1 MPWREMWPM
10 DQRIQF
16 VGEFRS
22 GFFTMTELAADYGVS
37 RKTGYKWVERY
48 EAHGVAGLTDRSR
61 RPHESP
67 RATESTLVEAL
78 VRVRKRHP
86 RWGAKKLLGVVRRE
100 APTAAWPKRSTV
112 CDLLSRAGLVPP
124 RTRRARHPV
133 PLPTLLAP
141 IVRANGTW
149 TTDFKGA
156 FRTGDGIYCYPLT
169 LRDGWSRYLLRCD
182 ALPGQTYEAT
192 RRRFARAFAQYGL
205 PERIRSDNGGPFAGP
220 GLGRLSR
227 LSVWWMRLGIVPER
241 IALGRPDQNGAHEQF
256 HSVLSA
262 DTARPPAPTG
272 GAQQRR
278 FDRFRLEYNY
288 ERPHEALDDQP
299 PATCYTPS
307 TRLVPAT
314 LPAIEYAGHMEV
326 RRVSTVGCI
335 SWRNRAVFLSEAL
348 VGEPVGFEEVD
359 DGVWTVYF
367 ASVVLAR
374 FDERRGHIRRI
385 ASE

>member
-1 MPWREMWPM
+1 MPWREMLPM

-22 GFFTMTELAADYGVS
+22 GFFTMTELAAHYGVS

-61 RPHESP
+61 RPHASP
-67 RATESTLVEAL
+67 RATEPTLVQVL

-100 APTAAWPKRSTV
+100 APTAAWPTRSTV

-133 PLPTLLAP
+133 PLPPSLAP

-149 TTDFKGA
+149 TTDFKGE

-169 LRDGWSRYLLRCD
+169 LRDGWSRYVLRCD
-182 ALPGQTYEAT
+182 ALLGQTYDAT

-262 DTARPPAPTG
+262 DTARPPAPNG

-278 FDRFRLEYNY
+278 FDRFRREYND
-288 ERPHEALDDQP
+288 ERPHEALHDQP
-299 PATCYTPS
+299 PATCYTAS
-307 TRLVPAT
+307 TRL
-314 LPAIEYAGHMEV
+314 LPTALPPIEYAGHMEV
-326 RRVSTVGCI
+326 RRVSSVGCV

-374 FDERRGHIRRI
+374 FDERQGHIHRI